1 MKTMSD
7 LKVELWDI
15 ERVKPYPKNTK
26 LHPDE
31 QIERLSRII
40 SRFGWDQPIVVDK
53 HGVIIKGHGR
63 RRAAIKLGLAQVPV
77 WVRGDLSQD
86 EADAARIADNA
97 VIGMQFD
104 TGMMQEELRRL
115 LEDGSSLNV
124 DDLGLTAKDQQ
135 LLLDDLAVPSMDAIM
150 GDTHETIEKQ
160 KNEDAER
167 VAAVDKEEIP
177 VAEALGF
184 KKVTR
189 EQGRALTFLV
199 ANAESTTGKTG
210 RDALMEYL
218 AAVLPA

>member
-1 MKTMSD
+1 M
-7 LKVELWDI
+7 
-15 ERVKPYPKNTK
+15 R
-26 LHPDE
+26 
-31 QIERLSRII
+31 
-40 SRFGWDQPIVVDK
+40 
-53 HGVIIKGHGR
+53 
-63 RRAAIKLGLAQVPV
+63 
-77 WVRGDLSQD
+77 
-86 EADAARIADNA
+86 ADAARIADNA

-104 TGMMQEELRRL
+104 TGLMQEELRRL
-115 LEDGSSLNV
+115 LADGSSLNV

-135 LLLDDLAVPSMDAIM
+135 LLLDDLAVPSVDAIM

>member
-1 MKTMSD
+1 MSD

-63 RRAAIKLGLAQVPV
+63 RLAAIKLGVKQVPV
-77 WVRGDLSQD
+77 WVRADLTQE

-150 GDTHETIEKQ
+150 GDTHETVEKQ

-177 VAEALGF
+177 VTEALGF

-189 EQGRALTFLV
+189 EQARALTFLV

-218 AAVLPA
+218 ATVLPA

>member
-63 RRAAIKLGLAQVPV
+63 RLAAIKLGVKQVPV
-77 WVRGDLSQD
+77 WVRADLTQE

-115 LEDGSSLNV
+115 LEDGESMNA
-124 DDLGLTAKDQQ
+124 DDLRLTAQ
-135 LLLDDLAVPSMDAIM
+135 
-150 GDTHETIEKQ
+150 
-160 KNEDAER
+160 
-167 VAAVDKEEIP
+167 
-177 VAEALGF
+177 
-184 KKVTR
+184 
-189 EQGRALTFLV
+189 
-199 ANAESTTGKTG
+199 
-210 RDALMEYL
+210 
-218 AAVLPA
+218 

>member
-31 QIERLSRII
+31 QIERLSRTI

-63 RRAAIKLGLAQVPV
+63 RLAAIKLGVKQVPV
-77 WVRGDLSQD
+77 WVRADLTQE

-135 LLLDDLAVPSMDAIM
+135 LLLDDLAVPSVDAIM

>member
-1 MKTMSD
+1 MSD

-31 QIERLSRII
+31 QIERLSRTI

-63 RRAAIKLGLAQVPV
+63 RLAALKLGLKKVPV
-77 WVRGDLSQD
+77 CVRRDLSQD

-115 LEDGSSLNV
+115 LEDGSTLNV
-124 DDLGLTAKDQQ
+124 DDLGLTAKGS
-135 LLLDDLAVPSMDAIM
+135 AAPS
-150 GDTHETIEKQ
+150 G
-160 KNEDAER
+160 
-167 VAAVDKEEIP
+167 
-177 VAEALGF
+177 
-184 KKVTR
+184 
-189 EQGRALTFLV
+189 
-199 ANAESTTGKTG
+199 
-210 RDALMEYL
+210 
-218 AAVLPA
+218 

>member
-31 QIERLSRII
+31 QVERLSRII

-53 HGVIIKGHGR
+53 HGVIIKGHGPR
-63 RRAAIKLGLAQVPV
+63 LAALKLGLKKVPV
-77 WVRGDLSQD
+77 CVRRDLSQE

-104 TGMMQEELRRL
+104 TGLMQEELRRL

-150 GDTHETIEKQ
+150 GDTHETVEKQ

-177 VAEALGF
+177 VTEALGF

-189 EQGRALTFLV
+189 AQARALTFLV

-218 AAVLPA
+218 ATVLPA